1 MIIEVKNMIDISKYY
16 KEAEIESEVN
26 ALYAVIV
33 PILKGI
39 TYSLKRDML
48 KDFGLTYD
56 TITLAQLARVYR
68 EGTGDAGI
76 CFEYAVHDSI
86 LNSNPDVLE
95 RIDTA
100 LIKYCKIKNGVPT
113 SILFGAEK
121 TGAMQLID
129 SVTEHL
135 TDESRLLT
143 GNVGKPIKLKKH
155 IQGVLNAFR
164 KKSEREKLPN
174 SINGLWKADL
184 FVGKSQP
191 DQWVGTTVKI
201 NPSQL
206 EGARGLRLAIVPANH
221 GKSDKI
227 YLHETKNLIVCPLP
241 YDQSFVEIFYQ
252 GWNIV
257 KMFLNADGH
266 LPKEVLLPRGADRFV
281 CKELEIRRDFPVMG
295 VIEAFSILQQ
305 PGLIIVDEAE
315 VSLHSTSDKTKINKI
330 IAPMTID
337 S

>member
-1 MIIEVKNMIDISKYY
+1 MVNISKYY
-16 KEAEIESEVN
+16 QEGEIGSEVN
-26 ALYAVIV
+26 ALYAVVV

-39 TYSLKRDML
+39 TYSLKREML
-48 KDFGLTYD
+48 SDFGLTYD

-68 EGTGDAGI
+68 EGSGDAGI
-76 CFEYAVHDSI
+76 CFEYAVHDAI
-86 LNSNPDVLE
+86 VNNNPSVLE

-100 LIKYCKIKNGVPT
+100 LVKHCKIKNGVPS

-184 FVGKSQP
+184 FVGKSEP

-201 NPSQL
+201 NPAQL
-206 EGARGLRLAIVPANH
+206 EGAKGLRLAIIPAKYE
-221 GKSDKI
+221 KSDKI
-227 YLHETKNLIVCPLP
+227 YFHETKNLIVCPLP
-241 YDQSFVEIFYQ
+241 YEQSFVEIFYQ
-252 GWNIV
+252 AWNIV
-257 KMFLNADGH
+257 KMFLNADAH

-281 CKELEIRRDFPVMG
+281 CKELEIRRKYPVVD
-295 VIEAFSILQQ
+295 VIEALSILQQ
-305 PGLIIVDEAE
+305 PGLIVVKEGE
-315 VSLHSTSDKTKINKI
+315 VSLHSTFDNTKINKI
-330 IAPMTID
+330 IAPMTIENAE
-337 S
+337 

>member
-1 MIIEVKNMIDISKYY
+1 MVEVTTMDISKYY
-16 KEAEIESEVN
+16 KAEEIESEVN

-33 PILKGI
+33 PILRGI
-39 TYSLKRDML
+39 TYSLKRKML
-48 KDFGLTYD
+48 KDFKLTYE

-68 EGTGDAGI
+68 EGSGDAGI
-76 CFEYAVHDSI
+76 CFEYAIHDAI
-86 LNSNPDVLE
+86 LNSNPDVLD

-100 LIKYCKIKNGVPT
+100 LIKYCKIKTGTPT

-121 TGAMQLID
+121 SGAMQLID

-135 TDESRLLT
+135 TDESYLLT

-184 FVGKSQP
+184 FVGKSEA
-191 DQWVGTTVKI
+191 DRWVGTTVKI

-206 EGARGLRLAIVPANH
+206 EGAKGLRLALVPGNY

-227 YLHETKNLIVCPLP
+227 HLNETKNLIVCPLP

-257 KMFLNADGH
+257 KMFLNADAH
-266 LPKEVLLPRGADRFV
+266 LPKESMLPRGSDRFV
-281 CKELEIRRDFPVMG
+281 CKELEIRRSFPVLD
-295 VIEAFSILQQ
+295 VIEAFSVLQQ
-305 PGLIIVDEAE
+305 PGLILVDDEE
-315 VSLHSTSDKTKINKI
+315 VSLHSTAKNIVINKI
-330 IAPMTID
+330 IAPMTVY
-337 S
+337 

>member
-1 MIIEVKNMIDISKYY
+1 MEECNIMSDINISKYY
-16 KEAEIESEVN
+16 KEDEIGSEVA

-39 TYSLKRDML
+39 TYSLKRKIL
-48 KDFGLTYD
+48 QSFNLTYE
-56 TITLAQLARVYR
+56 TITLEQLARLYR
-68 EGTGDAGI
+68 EGSGDCGI
-76 CFEYAVHDSI
+76 CFEYAVHDAI
-86 LNSNPDVLE
+86 LDSNADVLN
-95 RIDTA
+95 RIDHA
-100 LIKYCKIKNGVPT
+100 LVKFCKIKNGNPT

-121 TGAMQLID
+121 TGAIQLID
-129 SVTEHL
+129 SVNKHL

-184 FVGKSQP
+184 FVGKTEP

-206 EGARGLRLAIVPANH
+206 EGAKGLRLAIVPADQ
-221 GKSDKI
+221 GKKDKI
-227 YLHETKNLIVCPLP
+227 YKNEVKNLIVCPLP

-257 KMFLNADGH
+257 KMFLNADAQ
-266 LPKEVLLPRGADRFV
+266 LPKEVLLPRSCDRLV
-281 CKELEIRRDFPVMG
+281 CKELQCRRVYPVMD
-295 VIEAFSILQQ
+295 VIEAFEILQQ
-305 PGLIIVDEAE
+305 PGLIVIEEDE
-315 VSLHSTSDKTKINKI
+315 VKLQSTTKKIAINQI
-330 IAPMTID
+330 ITPMTIG
-337 S
+337 